1 MEVVEHVK
9 PHRAYFTHVSHSL
22 EYEATNAR
30 LPENVELSYDGQR
43 IEF

>member
-1 MEVVEHVK
+1 VIERTK
-9 PHRAYFTHVSHSL
+9 PRRAYFTHVSHSL

-30 LPENVELSYDGQR
+30 LPAGVELSYDGQR